1 MQRLNAQLAEPAA
14 IKAISGLETY
24 LHQCGLEPSLLE
36 LVKTRASQMNGCA
49 FCINMH
55 TNDARR
61 AGETEAR
68 LYLLNA
74 WRETDIYT
82 ERERAALAWTE
93 AITAIV
99 DGHASDEVY
108 GQVRPH
114 FSDSELVA
122 LTTAVGT
129 INLWNR
135 ISIAFRAIP
144 RVVDHARGV
153 AP

>member
-1 MQRLNAQLAEPAA
+1 MQRINAHLAEPAA
-14 IKAISGLETY
+14 VRAITGLEKY
-24 LHQCGLEPSLLE
+24 LQGCGLEASLLE
-36 LVKTRASQMNGCA
+36 LVKTHASQINGCA

-55 TNDARR
+55 TQDARR

-68 LYLLNA
+68 LYLLDA

-93 AITAIV
+93 AITLIV

-108 GQVRPH
+108 QDVRPH

-122 LTTAVGT
+122 LTTAIGT

-135 ISIAFRAIP
+135 LSIAFRAVP
-144 RVVDHARGV
+144 QVAGQAQPV